1 MTISNVQA
9 DQGLNA
15 PLPGERGKHNRDMV
29 LPQRGVRVST
39 SHGITYKSQHHG
51 GMYIGGEGEGEE
63 RGRGRVRQLYSC
75 MGIHIA

>member
-1 MTISNVQA
+1 MS
-9 DQGLNA
+9 

-51 GMYIGGEGEGEE
+51 RNVYRRRGGGGGEGEGETIVFMY
-63 RGRGRVRQLYSC
+63 GHTYC
-75 MGIHIA
+75 MKDTTI